1 MQNSL
6 LSEQCCEPLALQE
19 VMDLRAAAPLA
30 ARLLAAQGSS
40 LVLDGSKVRR
50 IGAQCMQLI
59 VSAHLTWERDG
70 LNLTLARASAELVE
84 AFEIAGIKIDGLM
97 EKEPTQ

>member
-6 LSEQCCEPLALQE
+6 TSGQGNQSLALPE
-19 VMDLRAAAPLA
+19 ILDLRAAGPLA
-30 ARLLAAQGSS
+30 ASLLAAQGSP
-40 LVLDGSKVRR
+40 LILDGSKVEK

-70 LNLTLARASAELVE
+70 INLTLAKASMKLVE
-84 AFEIAGIKIDGLM
+84 GFKAAGIRIEGFL
-97 EKEPTQ
+97 EEGPRQ